1 MKLNLDCVR
10 KILFYIEK
18 GADYNTDGGFPIHN
32 EIRFG
37 ELVEDEYFKKYSKS
51 EVLYALEILLRE
63 HFIECSD
70 GPTFY
75 AGNIKNATII
85 GLSYSGHDLLDNIR
99 NDTVWTVVKEK
110 ALTAGGFSLKSLATT
125 AGSLSVALMTNS
137 NALSTFKSGI
147 EYLRSL
153 FY

>member
-1 MKLNLDCVR
+1 MCKKNFILYR
-10 KILFYIEK
+10 KE
-18 GADYNTDGGFPIHN
+18 ANYNTDGGFPIHN

-99 NDTVWTVVKEK
+99 NETVWTVVKEK
-110 ALTAGGFSLKSLATT
+110 AMTVGGFSLKSLVTT
-125 AGSLSVALMTNS
+125 AGS
-137 NALSTFKSGI
+137 
-147 EYLRSL
+147 
-153 FY
+153 